1 MAGGWFG
8 FPAPSGNISGLCPD
22 QLGEPGLDFP
32 RGGNPAPAS
41 PRLKGDGMSRPAS
54 KPGARPTRDMAIDV
68 ATTPLDELLDGVND
82 RESGLANSREN
93 RPTDRGSTE
102 PAAFN
107 APASPRSGSPDADG
121 TPLMAFSSSTDRA
134 QEKGPAKGCQENWG
148 EILLRTFNEVRDEL
162 LSTLWFVLGD
172 QDDAQDIAQEVFLRC
187 WRTQDGL
194 PEVQNLRAWIFR
206 VGLNAAR
213 DLQRSAWR
221 RRVKPLL
228 GAELMP
234 RTETSTPGQD
244 MEDREEKD
252 RLRQALMHLRPEE
265 KEVFLLRQ
273 NGELTYEQIAALYE
287 RPVGTV
293 KTQMRSALQKLRK
306 VLTC

>member
-1 MAGGWFG
+1 MG
-8 FPAPSGNISGLCPD
+8 I
-22 QLGEPGLDFP
+22 
-32 RGGNPAPAS
+32 
-41 PRLKGDGMSRPAS
+41 
-54 KPGARPTRDMAIDV
+54 AIDV
-68 ATTPLDELLDGVND
+68 ATSPLDELLTGDQD
-82 RESGLANSREN
+82 RGSGLANSREN

-102 PAAFN
+102 PAASN
-107 APASPRSGSPDADG
+107 APASTRSCSPNSNG
-121 TPLMAFSSSTDRA
+121 TPLSLSSGDLA
-134 QEKGPAKGCQENWG
+134 LEKGSDKGSPEYWG

-162 LSTLWFVLGD
+162 LSTLWFVLGN
-172 QDDAQDIAQEVFLRC
+172 QDDAHDIAQEVFLRC
-187 WRTQDGL
+187 WRTQEGL

-234 RTETSTPGQD
+234 RHETSPPGQEL
-244 MEDREEKD
+244 EDRESMD
-252 RLRQALMHLRPEE
+252 RLRQALLHLRPEE

-273 NGELTYEQIAALYE
+273 NGELTYEQIAQLYD

-306 VLTC
+306 VLAC